1 MAQPYPA
8 GMPPGHPGMGGH
20 GHPMAG
26 MQHPGSVHMGGPA
39 GPAMMQGMHPGV
51 SGPQVTQSPMVTGMP
66 QGPGT
71 PAPGPMHNGSM
82 AMAHLGPQQHMFQQ
96 QNPQLAFNQVNMN
109 QQQQA
114 YLRQQMTAARMQQ
127 QQGQVGMPM
136 GMPNQP
142 NFNQAQLAAAAQM
155 KMAGMPMQ
163 QQQMHPSQA
172 QTYQL
177 VAQQRMMQAHAQQ
190 AHAQAQAM
198 AAQNQARQAQQ
209 MQQSRSQE
217 PQLSQPPQNHPTPA
231 PQGQPQPQSQS
242 QPQAQPTPQ
251 PQSQPAPQKPAPVQ
265 QPATSQP
272 PNPAATQQVKQIESD
287 EEAPVKQQDPGAL
300 MMQIQ
305 DIPKEQIL
313 IGHSILQL
321 IMFQDSLASPEQPN
335 DLSYWEALIRKYF
348 SVFGCL
354 KQQYFNSR
362 NQSDKS
368 FQLLFPSL
376 ARFFLT
382 HFSTG
387 IKQILLQSYDH
398 TQSRTANGN
407 TCVKSESASLTYVFH
422 NDIRVTTQGQLFV
435 VFDESNKILR
445 FDLST
450 HQWQEYIPKS
460 ILLNPPS
467 PDQKQSPKMNKNLKK
482 VQGQGKPSSPG
493 LNIPSSGIGD
503 YGVPPRI
510 VSFLEV
516 GSNPDIIINTA
527 NKFRGNGNYYPD
539 AATHGILSYSC

>member
-1 MAQPYPA
+1 
-8 GMPPGHPGMGGH
+8 
-20 GHPMAG
+20 
-26 MQHPGSVHMGGPA
+26 
-39 GPAMMQGMHPGV
+39 
-51 SGPQVTQSPMVTGMP
+51 
-66 QGPGT
+66 
-71 PAPGPMHNGSM
+71 M
-82 AMAHLGPQQHMFQQ
+82 AMAHLGPQQHMFQQQ

-114 YLRQQMTAARMQQ
+114 FIRQQMMAARMQQ
-127 QQGQVGMPM
+127 AQQQGQAGMPM

-142 NFNQAQLAAAAQM
+142 NFSQAQLAAAAQM

-172 QTYQL
+172 QSYQL
-177 VAQQRMMQAHAQQ
+177 AAQQRMIQAHAQQQ
-190 AHAQAQAM
+190 AHAQAQAI

-231 PQGQPQPQSQS
+231 PQGQPQPQPQPQS
-242 QPQAQPTPQ
+242 QPQPQPTPQ
-251 PQSQPAPQKPAPVQ
+251 PQSQPAPQKAAPVPP
-265 QPATSQP
+265 PATSQP
-272 PNPAATQQVKQIESD
+272 PNPAAQQVKQLESD
-287 EEAPVKQQDPGAL
+287 EETPVKQQDSGA
-300 MMQIQ
+300 MMMPMQ

-368 FQLLFPSL
+368 YQLLFPSL

-516 GSNPDIIINTA
+516 SHKSDVTTNSTNSFQGDRNNH
-527 NKFRGNGNYYPD
+527 PD
-539 AATHGILSYSC
+539 AAADGILS